1 MGSQTLRQWTG
12 FHCHQLCPGSQ
23 RSAPRI
29 ARPACTP
36 LQVEA
41 RQLDKRERIKK
52 RHQVIRKK
60 VEGKPERPRLAVYRS
75 NNNIYV
81 QVINDA
87 ARHTLVAAS
96 TNMPGL
102 RDELNG
108 NGSNVAAAVL
118 VGKKIAELCK
128 AANIEKV
135 CFDRGGNI
143 YHGRVKA
150 VADAAREAGLVF

>member
-1 MGSQTLRQWTG
+1 ML
-12 FHCHQLCPGSQ
+12 
-23 RSAPRI
+23 
-29 ARPACTP
+29 
-36 LQVEA
+36 LQ
-41 RQLDKRERIKK
+41 
-52 RHQVIRKK
+52 

-143 YHGRVKA
+143 YHGRVKVRLWQTLRVKQA
-150 VADAAREAGLVF
+150 LSFEQLLIFAQKVSLHVLPDHGHLAFNDKCQ